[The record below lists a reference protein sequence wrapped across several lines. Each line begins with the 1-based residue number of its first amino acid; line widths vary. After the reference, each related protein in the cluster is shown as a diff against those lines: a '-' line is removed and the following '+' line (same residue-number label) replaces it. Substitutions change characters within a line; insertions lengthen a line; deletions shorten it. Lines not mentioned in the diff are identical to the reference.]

1 MIMNFDLFPQ
11 SKIIQSDQLKRN
23 IQHMSKI
30 HLVHF
35 VHFRQFYNQNDL
47 TDLNS
52 ENRCIINNHMIKNRL
67 NFEILKIRQEKKIE
81 HWNKILKKM
90 GTFLIQF

>member
-1 MIMNFDLFPQ
+1 
-11 SKIIQSDQLKRN
+11 
-23 IQHMSKI
+23 MSKI

-35 VHFRQFYNQNDL
+35 VHFLQFYNQNDL

-67 NFEILKIRQEKKIE
+67 NFEIYKIRQEKNSNIGTKF
-81 HWNKILKKM
+81 WKKWVH
-90 GTFLIQF
+90 F

>member
-1 MIMNFDLFPQ
+1 
-11 SKIIQSDQLKRN
+11 
-23 IQHMSKI
+23 MSKI

-35 VHFRQFYNQNDL
+35 VHFLQFSNPQQNDPN
-47 TDLNS
+47 DLNS

-67 NFEILKIRQEKKIE
+67 NFENSTREKYEIRTLEQNFLK
-81 HWNKILKKM
+81 KKM

>member
-1 MIMNFDLFPQ
+1 MNFDLFPQ

>member
-1 MIMNFDLFPQ
+1 MTFFPQ
-11 SKIIQSDQLKRN
+11 SKKPSKIIQSDQHN
-23 IQHMSKI
+23 QHMSKI

-35 VHFRQFYNQNDL
+35 VHFLQFSNPQQNDP

-67 NFEILKIRQEKKIE
+67 NFEILNSKKNSNIGTKFPE
-81 HWNKILKKM
+81 KM